1 MGINANTVLKSPR
14 LVIFCEG
21 NQACYRGKYD
31 PDFQTC
37 YTEQELTLEKTLF
50 RKKKIRRKVMRALVR
65 RETGL
70 VFDRNYPMP
79 ASVDGEA
86 LIRVLLAGI
95 CNTDL
100 DSTRGYLD
108 FQGIPGHEFVGVVEE
123 VHGDVAQEQYGYL
136 IGQRIVGEI
145 NAACHR
151 PDCAYCQ
158 RGMPTHC
165 PKRSTLGIVNRDGAF
180 ADYLMLPVENLHLVP
195 ENVSDEEAVF
205 VEPLAANFEILEQV
219 HLKSTGSIVVLGD
232 GKMGQ
237 LAAQVLTL
245 SGCEVM
251 MVGKH
256 EEKLALA
263 RKRGVNPYVL
273 DDAQSFALENGRR
286 VDMVVECTG
295 SAQGIEMA
303 LRLVRARGVITLKS
317 TVAEKTLLH
326 LAPIV
331 IDEIRVQGSRCGP
344 FAPTLRALSQKLV
357 DVRSLISADYRL
369 NEGLTAFQQ

>member
-1 MGINANTVLKSPR
+1 
-14 LVIFCEG
+14 
-21 NQACYRGKYD
+21 
-31 PDFQTC
+31 
-37 YTEQELTLEKTLF
+37 
-50 RKKKIRRKVMRALVR
+50 MRALVR

-70 VFDRNYPMP
+70 VVDRNYPTP
-79 ASVDGEA
+79 APVDGEA
-86 LIRVLLAGI
+86 LVHVLLAGI

-100 DSTRGYLD
+100 EITRGYLD
-108 FQGIPGHEFVGVVEE
+108 FQGVPGHEFVGVVEE
-123 VHGDVAQEQYGYL
+123 IYGNVPQEQYGYL

-151 PDCAYCQ
+151 PDCYYCQ
-158 RGMPTHC
+158 QNMPTHC
-165 PKRSTLGIVNRDGAF
+165 PNRTTLGIVNRDGAF

-219 HLKSTGSIVVLGD
+219 HIKPTDSVVVLGD

-237 LAAQVLTL
+237 LAAQVLAL

-263 RKRGVNPYVL
+263 EKRGVHTYVL
-273 DDAQSFALENGRR
+273 DDAERFALENRRR
-286 VDMVVECTG
+286 VDLVVECTG
-295 SAQGIEMA
+295 SAQGLGLA
-303 LRLVRARGVITLKS
+303 LRQVRPRGTVILKS
-317 TVAEKTLLH
+317 TVADKSSLH

-344 FAPTLRALSQKLV
+344 FPPAISALSQRKV
-357 DVRSLISADYRL
+357 DVLPLISARHSLD
-369 NEGLTAFQQ
+369 EGLDAFEHAGKKGVLKVLIWI

>member
-1 MGINANTVLKSPR
+1 
-14 LVIFCEG
+14 
-21 NQACYRGKYD
+21 
-31 PDFQTC
+31 
-37 YTEQELTLEKTLF
+37 
-50 RKKKIRRKVMRALVR
+50 MRALVR

-70 VFDRNYPMP
+70 VVDRNYPTP
-79 ASVDGEA
+79 APVDGEA
-86 LIRVLLAGI
+86 LVHVLLAGI

-100 DSTRGYLD
+100 EITRGYLD
-108 FQGIPGHEFVGVVEE
+108 FQGVPGHEFVGVVEE
-123 VHGDVAQEQYGYL
+123 IYGNVPQEQYGYL

-151 PDCAYCQ
+151 PDCYYCQ
-158 RGMPTHC
+158 QNMPTHC
-165 PKRSTLGIVNRDGAF
+165 PNRTTLGIVNRDGAF

-219 HLKSTGSIVVLGD
+219 HIKPTDSVVVLGD

-237 LAAQVLTL
+237 LAAQVLAL

-256 EEKLALA
+256 EEKLALSE
-263 RKRGVNPYVL
+263 KRGVHTYVL
-273 DDAQSFALENGRR
+273 DDAERFALENRRR
-286 VDMVVECTG
+286 VDLVVECTG
-295 SAQGIEMA
+295 SAQGLGLA
-303 LRLVRARGVITLKS
+303 LRLVRPRGTVILKS
-317 TVAEKTLLH
+317 TVADKSSLH

-344 FAPTLRALSQKLV
+344 FPPAIRALSQRKV
-357 DVRSLISADYRL
+357 DVLPLISARHSLD
-369 NEGLTAFQQ
+369 EGLDAFEHAGKKGVLKVLIWI